1 MKPVVGSYVVDSRS
15 DRVGQ
20 VMGTVGGLVRLRPPG
35 GGLEWDCPADAL
47 RPAGTCE
54 ELRARVTEINRDR
67 TRRLP

>member
-47 RPAGTCE
+47 RLTGTCE